1 MLDGRHETL
10 LATVATALGL
20 EFSDAVD
27 HILEGNQVWVNET
40 SFNL

>member
-20 EFSDAVD
+20 DFNDVVD
-27 HILEGNQVWVNET
+27 YVLEGNQVWADET
-40 SFNL
+40 SFNI